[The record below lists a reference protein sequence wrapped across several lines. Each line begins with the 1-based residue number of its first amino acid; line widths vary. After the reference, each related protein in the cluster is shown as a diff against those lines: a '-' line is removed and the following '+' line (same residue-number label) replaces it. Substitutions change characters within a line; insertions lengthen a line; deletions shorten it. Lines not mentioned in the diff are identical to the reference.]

1 MSSDLDRTFL
11 TRQTKNKSS
20 FEQKYIERFGG
31 TGQSNLS
38 LPTLSPQL
46 IKKKQE
52 MEKTNAELEEARTK
66 FETWKSNFQ
75 RKRKE
80 LDEKQKQLDIQK
92 ANLRT
97 FTEHHSGELE
107 KARKREQEE
116 KDKAQQIQ
124 TELEKLIEE
133 ETELKQKNDELKAQL
148 EELQPCAD
156 YLQTVA
162 ERSRNF
168 ENVEAI
174 LNRHESLATTRQEY
188 IEKFQSLMSRYGAEE
203 KQLSKELEAK
213 KAQLIDRTMQLNA
226 GMAKVNQAKKMNQYQ
241 KTILYKDI
249 QRVEAKNTELAEI
262 KSAIQ
267 TIYNRAVEKSNQA
280 SLRSNKNGPPPDI
293 PHMLQFIENRFK
305 DLSGILND
313 PNIEYASPIPQQT
326 GSPQKRSILN

>member
-1 MSSDLDRTFL
+1 MSSNIDRTFL

-20 FEQKYIERFGG
+20 FEQRYIERFTTRGESSL
-31 TGQSNLS
+31 TG
-38 LPTLSPQL
+38 PTASPQL
-46 IKKKQE
+46 LKKKQE

-66 FETWKSNFQ
+66 FETWKANFQ

-80 LDEKQKQLDIQK
+80 LDEKQRQLDIQK
-92 ANLRT
+92 MNLRT

-116 KDKAQQIQ
+116 YEKARQIEE
-124 TELEKLIEE
+124 ELEKLIEE
-133 ETELKQKNDELKAQL
+133 EAELKKKNDELKVQL

-156 YLQTVA
+156 YLQKVA

-168 ENVEAI
+168 ENIEDI

-188 IEKFQSLMSRYGAEE
+188 LEKFQALMTKMGTEE
-203 KQLSKELEAK
+203 KELSKELEIK
-213 KAQLIDRTMQLNA
+213 KAQLIDKTMQLNA
-226 GMAKVNQAKKMNQYQ
+226 GIAKVNQAKKINQYQ

-249 QRVEAKNTELAEI
+249 QRVESKNTELAEI

-267 TIYNRAVEKSNQA
+267 TIYKRAVEKSNMA
-280 SLRSNKNGPPPDI
+280 ALKSKGPPPDI
-293 PHMLQFIENRFK
+293 PQMLQFIENRFK

-313 PNIEYASPIPQQT
+313 PDIEYASPGPRTTSQST
-326 GSPQKRSILN
+326 RRSIIN